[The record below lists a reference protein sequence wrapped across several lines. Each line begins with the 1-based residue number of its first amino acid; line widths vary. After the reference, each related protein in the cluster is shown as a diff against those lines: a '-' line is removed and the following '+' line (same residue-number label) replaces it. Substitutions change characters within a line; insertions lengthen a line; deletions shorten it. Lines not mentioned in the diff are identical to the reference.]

1 MSEEKDFC
9 FLYGLGDE
17 DYHDMDGNSISLH
30 KLSRLKPEWAAAR
43 IREGRKLADENTRLR
58 GLMINL
64 VSSAK
69 ARPHPASEYGEVIV
83 CGDDFNAIENEVSD
97 E

>member
-1 MSEEKDFC
+1 MNDAEWIMKQQLAIKDTEIERLRKELKLVSEDHAMRKEEYVD
-9 FLYGLGDE
+9 
-17 DYHDMDGNSISLH
+17 
-30 KLSRLKPEWAAAR
+30 SRRRWEAEIER
-43 IREGRKLADENTRLR
+43 MR

-69 ARPHPASEYGEVIV
+69 ARPYFAGWGDEFIV
-83 CGDDFNAIENEVSD
+83 CGDDFNAIKKEVND